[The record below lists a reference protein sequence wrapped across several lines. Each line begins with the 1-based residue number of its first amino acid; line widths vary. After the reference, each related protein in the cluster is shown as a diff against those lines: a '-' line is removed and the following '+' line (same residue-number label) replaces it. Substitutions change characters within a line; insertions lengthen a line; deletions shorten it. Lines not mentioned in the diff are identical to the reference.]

1 MKGNSRIGAEKGVGK
16 MESARSRHADST
28 AADDLAGTEGET
40 PFPRPL
46 FPPQSA
52 VRNRIDRLGELFISA
67 VAFVVIAII
76 FLIFIYVAREAAP
89 LAWRTI
95 DGISIW
101 SPLQTP
107 YTWQPVGGVPKFN
120 ILPLIV
126 GTLKVTLIAMLL
138 ATPLALAAA
147 LYTAEFAPPSLRE
160 WIKPAVEVL
169 AGIPSVV
176 IGFFVLIVLASW
188 LQDAFGFQFRL
199 NALSAGIGLAF
210 AVIPLIYTVSEDA
223 LTSVPKLYREASLA
237 LGASKPQTAIRVV
250 LPAAS
255 PGIFAALVLGFGRA
269 IGETMIVLLA
279 SGNASMLSLSPF
291 VPVRT
296 LSATIASELGE
307 VVFGGG
313 HYRVLF
319 LIGVVL
325 FVITSLLNWIG
336 ARYNRRLRQRLSGAA

>member
-1 MKGNSRIGAEKGVGK
+1 

-176 IGFFVLIVLASW
+176 IGFFLLIVLASW

-237 LGASKPQTAIRVV
+237 LGASKPQTAVRVV